1 MTTRPILAAVLFSLA
16 CSAQAAGLCQQKEQA
31 IQHEI
36 EIARQHDN
44 PRRVSGL
51 ERALTETRANCSDA
65 SVRAAHQ
72 QKIKEHQQ
80 KVVEREQELKQEQA
94 EGGDRQKIAKR
105 EKKLAEAQ
113 RELKDV
119 QAAPY

>member
-1 MTTRPILAAVLFSLA
+1 MMTRLLLASALFSLVPV
-16 CSAQAAGLCQQKEQA
+16 AQAADLCQQKEQA
-31 IQHEI
+31 IRHEI
-36 EIARQHDN
+36 DIARQHDN
-44 PRRVSGL
+44 PRRVTGL

-65 SVRAAHQ
+65 EVRAAHQ
-72 QKIKEHQQ
+72 QKIREQQ
-80 KVVEREQELKQEQA
+80 KKVSEREQELKKA
-94 EGGDRQKIAKR
+94 RADGDDRQKIAKR